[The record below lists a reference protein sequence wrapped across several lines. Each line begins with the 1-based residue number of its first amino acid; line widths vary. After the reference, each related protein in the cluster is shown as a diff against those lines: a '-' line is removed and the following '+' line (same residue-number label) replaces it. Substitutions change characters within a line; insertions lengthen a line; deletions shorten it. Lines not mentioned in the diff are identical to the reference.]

1 MMIAYKYLSKPI
13 NLKNGVYHLVIEN
26 KSLFRKTLTALSEKD
41 GDDWFVISENFNPMD
56 LNKTSFF
63 ADNAL
68 LFEMNNKKLMTK
80 IYSDLT
86 QRANE
91 VLYEEMMRLRSAI
104 LNFAEK
110 LSFEFD
116 FDYIYDGDID
126 ASDIIKMLNFKV
138 RNESEEHGESLML
151 FFSLLQKYLGIKLF
165 ICFNLNT
172 YFSDEEISA
181 LSLMA
186 ESANISILNI
196 ESFLFNNY
204 GKDRIS
210 IIDKDLCE
218 IIDSEP

>member
-1 MMIAYKYLSKPI
+1 MIAYKYLSKPI

-151 FFSLLQKYLGIKLF
+151 FFSLLQKYL
-165 ICFNLNT
+165 
-172 YFSDEEISA
+172 A
-181 LSLMA
+181 L
-186 ESANISILNI
+186 
-196 ESFLFNNY
+196 
-204 GKDRIS
+204 
-210 IIDKDLCE
+210 
-218 IIDSEP
+218 P

>member
-91 VLYEEMMRLRSAI
+91 VLYEEMM
-104 LNFAEK
+104 
-110 LSFEFD
+110 
-116 FDYIYDGDID
+116 ID

-165 ICFNLNT
+165 ICCNLNT

>member
-41 GDDWFVISENFNPMD
+41 GDDWFVISENF
-56 LNKTSFF
+56 
-63 ADNAL
+63 
-68 LFEMNNKKLMTK
+68 
-80 IYSDLT
+80 
-86 QRANE
+86 
-91 VLYEEMMRLRSAI
+91 MMRLRSAI

-165 ICFNLNT
+165 ICCNLNT